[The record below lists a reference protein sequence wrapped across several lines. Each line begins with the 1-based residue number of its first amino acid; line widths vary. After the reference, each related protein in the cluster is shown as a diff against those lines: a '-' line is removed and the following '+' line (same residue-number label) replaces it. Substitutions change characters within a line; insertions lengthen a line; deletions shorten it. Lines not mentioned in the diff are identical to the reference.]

1 VRQVQLNVWFRF
13 RRAVEGTA
21 TILFLLGQES
31 HAKTCAS
38 LVLRVTGEAGV
49 WRETARETLRE
60 TLQEKGSQ
68 SGFAVPQSP
77 ARGAAGADDD
87 ARRKSPQENGMRK
100 KNAVRENQAEKN
112 IAQEKNVHAAGC
124 LLEGAQSWAEV
135 VRSRMRAEDGRARDS
150 RVMSI
155 DVREMHGK
163 RMDGASFEVKTAWN
177 YLAGDESV
185 DED

>member
-1 VRQVQLNVWFRF
+1 
-13 RRAVEGTA
+13 
-21 TILFLLGQES
+21 
-31 HAKTCAS
+31 
-38 LVLRVTGEAGV
+38 
-49 WRETARETLRE
+49 
-60 TLQEKGSQ
+60 
-68 SGFAVPQSP
+68 
-77 ARGAAGADDD
+77 
-87 ARRKSPQENGMRK
+87 MRK